1 MARFVKGDVVV
12 LPFPF
17 SDLSSAK
24 RRPALVLALLT
35 GDDIVVCQITS
46 QVITDAYAVPIMAS
60 DFTSGGL
67 RHESNARPNRLLTA
81 DSAIVLYTAGTLSAS
96 KVAEVVSR
104 VIGILQA

>member
-1 MARFVKGDVVV
+1 VKGDVVV

-24 RRPALVLALLT
+24 RRPDLVLASLT

-46 QVITDAYAVPIMAS
+46 QVITDGYAVPILAS

-67 RHESNARPNRLLTA
+67 RHESNARPNRLFTA
-81 DSAIVLYTAGTLSAS
+81 DSAIVTLYRGTLSAF
-96 KVAEVVSR
+96 KVADVVAR
-104 VIGILQA
+104 VIRILQA